1 MLIKRLIVRGFR
13 SLYDIDIEFEPRHH
27 CPSREKMIAENHPV
41 LQCIEIITGR
51 RNVEI
56 DDFAFGHDRID
67 IALEVDDFSYCQTF
81 TRVDN
86 SVQPQAHERISIS
99 RVSCACD

>member
-1 MLIKRLIVRGFR
+1 
-13 SLYDIDIEFEPRHH
+13 
-27 CPSREKMIAENHPV
+27 V

-86 SVQPQAHERISIS
+86 SVQPQPMSAFPSPEFLARAIDDLQNMNLESDMQSAESSLRYYASIG
-99 RVSCACD
+99 